1 MARSIDNNSAL
12 PRLGGQRALVTG
24 ASSGIG
30 RATALRLAG
39 EGASIVVNYYGSGE
53 EAEEVVREISNVGT
67 KAVAVQADVSS
78 EKEVDAMFKQAV
90 SEFGGLDILV
100 NNAGIEHEYKFVDLP
115 LNKWQRVIDVN
126 LTGAFLCAQR
136 AARLMLKSQKGG
148 SIINIT
154 SVHQIIPW
162 VGYADYCAT
171 KAGLD
176 MLTKTV
182 ALELADQKIR
192 MNSIAPGAIKTP
204 INEEVWNNPEGLKDL
219 LKKIPVRRVGEP
231 EEIASLVA
239 FLCSDDASYITGA
252 TIYIDGGMTLYP
264 SFKHGG

>member
-1 MARSIDNNSAL
+1 M
-12 PRLGGQRALVTG
+12 TG

-30 RATALRLAG
+30 RATALRLAR
-39 EGASIVVNYYGSGE
+39 EGASIVVNYHGSSE
-53 EAEEVVREISNVGT
+53 EAGEVVSEILNIGT
-67 KAVAVQADVSS
+67 KAIAAQADVSN
-78 EKEVDAMFKQAV
+78 EEEVDAMFKQTV
-90 SEFGGLDILV
+90 GEFGGLDILV

-115 LNKWQRVIDVN
+115 LDKWRRVIDVN

-136 AARLMLKSQKGG
+136 AARLMLESQKGG

-162 VGYADYCAT
+162 VGYVDYCVT
-171 KAGLD
+171 KAGLE

-182 ALELADQKIR
+182 ALELADHKIR

-204 INEEVWNNPEGLKDL
+204 INEEVWNDPEGLKDL
-219 LKKIPVRRVGEP
+219 LKKIPVKRIGKP

>member
-1 MARSIDNNSAL
+1 MSSLVENSSGP
-12 PRLGGQRALVTG
+12 PRLDGRLALVTG

-30 RATALRLAG
+30 RATALRLAR
-39 EGASIVVNYYGSGE
+39 EGASIVVNYHGSSDQ
-53 EAEEVVREISNVGT
+53 ADEVVTEILNIGA
-67 KAVAVQADVSS
+67 KAIAVQADVSKA
-78 EKEVDAMFKQAV
+78 EDVDAMFKQTV
-90 SEFGGLDILV
+90 SEFKGLDILV
-100 NNAGIEHEYKFVDLP
+100 NNAGIEHEYKFIDLP
-115 LNKWQRVIDVN
+115 LDKWQRVIDVN

-136 AARLMLKSQKGG
+136 AARLMLESKKGG

-154 SVHQIIPW
+154 SVHQVIPW
-162 VGYADYCAT
+162 AGYADYCVT
-171 KAGLD
+171 KAGLE

-192 MNSIAPGAIKTP
+192 TNSIAPGAIKTP
-204 INEEVWNNPEGLKDL
+204 INKETWSDPEGLKDL
-219 LKKIPVRRVGEP
+219 LRKIPVTRVGEP